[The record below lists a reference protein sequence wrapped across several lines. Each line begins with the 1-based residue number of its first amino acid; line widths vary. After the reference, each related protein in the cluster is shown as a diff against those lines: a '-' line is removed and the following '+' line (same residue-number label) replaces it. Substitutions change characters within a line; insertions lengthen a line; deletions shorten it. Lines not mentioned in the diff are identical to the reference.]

1 MVPLFTQIFEQDI
14 SAKRDASEKQWCMR
28 VPGLEVPDDEVQIT
42 RLAGVIEPPRPV
54 RLLTTGTKYESG
66 RMPSSRPGFAD
77 ESLDI
82 MRPDGPLE
90 AVKKKQNRA
99 SRRGIGV
106 VNIHEV
112 AIRSFESLDTGRVER
127 FSPKELSPQRLQM
140 RIAKPPGG
148 RKGD

>member
-14 SAKRDASEKQWCMR
+14 STKRDSSEKQWCVT

-42 RLAGVIEPPRPV
+42 CLTGVIEPPRPV
-54 RLLTTGTKYESG
+54 RLLTTGTKHESG
-66 RMPSSRPGFAD
+66 CMPSSHPGFAN
-77 ESLDI
+77 ETLDI

-112 AIRSFESLDTGRVER
+112 AVRSFESLDMGRMER